1 MSGVC
6 RGHMHPGSGKEQQLQ
21 EQEPLP
27 CQEDGPFCR
36 ESLTS
41 IFCHLFGGGLGGCG
55 WCARCSHWSLTK
67 QKQSCS
73 IWTAAGVALLN
84 SLASGNL
91 GNMACVWKSQEKN
104 WSFSRKRYFAVFSE
118 VILFQK
124 ACNIMK
130 GCSQGGHTTPATFA
144 RLALTARLL
153 HGWDKG
159 GSPVLLCSL
168 TLQPTGLSREKP
180 WHSPSSSW
188 SAARKQKW

>member
-1 MSGVC
+1 MRLDRVTGPYLLDSLDMLVWASPWVVSVEVTGTLGQGRNSNC
-6 RGHMHPGSGKEQQLQ
+6 RNRSPCR
-21 EQEPLP
+21 

-41 IFCHLFGGGLGGCG
+41 IFCHLFGGGLGGRG

-73 IWTAAGVALLN
+73 IWTAAGVALLK

-91 GNMACVWKSQEKN
+91 GNTACVWKSQKEKN

-130 GCSQGGHTTPATFA
+130 GCSWGGTRPQPH
-144 RLALTARLL
+144 LL
-153 HGWDKG
+153 D
-159 GSPVLLCSL
+159 
-168 TLQPTGLSREKP
+168 
-180 WHSPSSSW
+180 
-188 SAARKQKW
+188 